1 MGFSRQEYWSGLPFP
16 PPGDLPNPGI
26 EPGSPTLQADSLQSE
41 PPGKPKIT
49 GVGSLSYSRGTSW
62 PGNRTVVSCTAS
74 GFFTSWATFSQ
85 YLGLYQT
92 RKKRAKHV
100 DAATPPWRHLSL
112 HTESCPSE
120 GLMPARFPLDNIF
133 PKEGSG
139 PPAASNCCLFFKKM
153 LILKLIFI
161 EHLLCAWRFSKLF
174 TWMNL
179 HNSLKNM

>member
-1 MGFSRQEYWSGLPFP
+1 MGCHSLLQGIFPTQGSNLSLPHCRQILYSLSHQGSPRLLEWVAFPTPGELP
-16 PPGDLPNPGI
+16 DLEI
-26 EPGSPTLQADSLQSE
+26 EPWSPALQADSLPAE
-41 PPGKPKIT
+41 LPF
-49 GVGSLSYSRGTSW
+49 LSTW
-62 PGNRTVVSCTAS
+62 AS
-74 GFFTSWATFSQ
+74 IRQ
-85 YLGLYQT
+85 E
-92 RKKRAKHV
+92 KKRAKHV

-161 EHLLCAWRFSKLF
+161 EHLLSAWRFSKLF
-174 TWMNL
+174 T
-179 HNSLKNM
+179 